1 MLLESMPYLMKQQQ
15 RPMGPGGAPGGRQ
28 GGYQG
33 NKPGGQQ
40 RMGGPRNNSY
50 DGRMQNNNRPTGMHQ
65 MNMQASPANPIAQQ

>member
-40 RMGGPRNNSY
+40 RMGGPRNSY
-50 DGRMQNNNRPTGMHQ
+50 GGMQNNNRPAGMHQ
-65 MNMQASPANPIAQQ
+65 MNMQTTQANPIAQQ